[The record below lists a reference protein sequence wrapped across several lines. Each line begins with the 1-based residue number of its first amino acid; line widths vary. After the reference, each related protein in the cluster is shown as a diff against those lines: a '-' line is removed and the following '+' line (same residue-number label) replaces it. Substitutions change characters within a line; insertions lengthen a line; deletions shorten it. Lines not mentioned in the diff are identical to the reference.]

1 MEESGERPHFYFG
14 LPYIYFKGVTLTS
27 LCDLA
32 PDYIRAIAPY
42 QPGKPI
48 SDLAR
53 EMGLVPSQIV
63 KLASNENPLGASPK
77 AYLAMQDALEDIARY
92 PDGNSFALRDAVC
105 QKFGLKIEQLVF
117 GNGSNDILELSAR
130 AFLVPGTEAIYSQ
143 HAFAVYALATQAVGA
158 KGIAVPARDFGHD
171 LPSMLAAIKA
181 NTRMVFIA
189 NPNNPTGTMLQKSAL
204 LDFLRQV
211 PKRTL
216 VVLDEAYDEYMP
228 AESKSQSF
236 EWLAEFDNLIIS
248 RTFSKAYGL
257 AGLRIG
263 YGVASP
269 GVADMMN
276 RVRQPF
282 NVNSV
287 AQAAAVASLSDD
299 DFVERSYALNRAG
312 MLQLTQGFNNLGLN
326 YIPSF
331 GNFVSFRID
340 HAGAVYKQ
348 LLEQG
353 VIVRPIANYEMPD
366 YLRVSVGLFDE
377 NARFLEVLEEIL
389 GKR

>member
-1 MEESGERPHFYFG
+1 M
-14 LPYIYFKGVTLTS
+14 TS

-53 EMGLVPSQIV
+53 EMGLEPSQIV

-92 PDGNSFALRDAVC
+92 PDGNIFALRDAVC
-105 QKFGLKIEQLVF
+105 QKFGLKPEQLVF

-130 AFLVPGTEAIYSQ
+130 AFLVPGAEAIYSQ

-158 KGIAVPARDFGHD
+158 KGIAVSAKDFGHD
-171 LPSMLAAIKA
+171 LPAMLAAITA